1 MLSLGVP
8 VGHQV
13 DLRRHLATGDCGV
26 IHMVVVMAAVVG
38 ELLKETSTVFH
49 CPAHAHTPL

>member
-13 DLRRHLATGDCGV
+13 DLHRHLAAGDCGV
-26 IHMVVVMAAVVG
+26 IHVVVVMAAVVG

-49 CPAHAHTPL
+49 CPAHAHTPV